1 MKLNKIIAFLFIS
14 YLFYGCNNKR
24 NNHTS
29 FDVKIINVNPTKS
42 DEFINLS
49 EIADSIKC
57 IKLQMDSGEV
67 MGRVREVIIKKK
79 YIYAVDITQQAVFLF
94 DKEGKFVSKLKKKGQ
109 GPGEYLHL
117 GPIFINEDE
126 SYIEVV
132 NYKGGKQSVIKY
144 QNPSFD
150 YIETTYSYPNISANS
165 VKRHDGLYYFAIR
178 QIDNEIN
185 GENTNGELV
194 IYDNKNKFKVLFDKK
209 IETDRNYFS
218 MTSECFSRN
227 NKDELF
233 FSPMYGNT
241 FYQLNG
247 WEAIPI
253 LKVDFGKYNMNESVG
268 LQSTKKQMEYI
279 QNMNNVAS
287 FPVLN
292 INDDNILSFSYYF
305 KQSNTQR
312 WLKESDFR
320 QYIKFK
326 KSGKAYNA
334 KRIKNDLSVF
344 PDRIY
349 ISSYFFGCVHEVRH
363 ENYLVDIII
372 PSFYFNDT
380 DEKANIEGL
389 GEISA
394 DSEPII
400 VMMKLKKELFKK
412 T

>member
-1 MKLNKIIAFLFIS
+1 MKQNKIIALFFIL
-14 YLFYGCNNKR
+14 YLFYGCNEKNK
-24 NNHTS
+24 NAFS
-29 FDVKIINVNPTKS
+29 DVEIINVNPVES

-67 MGRVREVIIKKK
+67 MGRIREVVIKER
-79 YIYAVDITQQAVFLF
+79 YIYAVDLTQQAVFVF
-94 DKEGKFVSKLKKKGQ
+94 DKEGRFVSKLNKKGQ

-117 GPIFINEDE
+117 GPIFIDEDE

-132 NYKGGKQSVIKY
+132 DYKGGKQSLIKY

-150 YIETTYSYPNISANS
+150 YIETTYSYPTISANS
-165 VKRHDGLYYFAIR
+165 VKRHDGLYYFAIQ

-185 GENTNGELV
+185 GKNTNGELV

-209 IETDRNYFS
+209 IETEHHYFS

-241 FYQLNG
+241 FYRLSG

-253 LKVDFGKYNMNESVG
+253 LKVDFGKHNMSESVG
-268 LQSTKKQMEYI
+268 LQSTKKQMEYM

-292 INDDNILSFSYYF
+292 INDDDILSFSYYF

-312 WLKESDFR
+312 WLEENDFR
-320 QYIKFK
+320 QYITFK
-326 KSGKAYNA
+326 KSGKAYHT

-344 PDRIY
+344 PDRLY
-349 ISSYFFGCVHEVRH
+349 ISSYFWGCVHETRYKD
-363 ENYLVDIII
+363 YLVDIII
-372 PSFYFNDT
+372 PSFYFKDI
-380 DEKANIEGL
+380 DEKVNVEGL

-400 VMMKLKKELFKK
+400 VLMKLKKDLF
-412 T
+412 